1 MKMTLSSDNWVG
13 IIVPLVSFLAGF
25 LLNAVFMTKKDREE
39 LKLKKQELSNIL
51 ESDVTEAGSEYT
63 TALAAMNP
71 RDFDSFMKVNDSG
84 EKYFNALNKLA
95 CSIVSR
101 TTDKDSTINSHVIKI
116 RDAYTRT
123 IPDHY
128 KTLSYIAENCDIP
141 YKGKFRAENYK
152 SLRVVIDLHRIE

>member
-1 MKMTLSSDNWVG
+1 MMLSDENWLKIIIPFFTFIMG
-13 IIVPLVSFLAGF
+13 IFF
-25 LLNAVFMTKKDREE
+25 NAVFMTKKDRED
-39 LKLKKQELSNIL
+39 LKLKKQELSNAL
-51 ESDVTEAGSEYT
+51 ESDVTEASNEYVS
-63 TALAAMNP
+63 ALAAMNP
-71 RDFDSFMKVNDSG
+71 RDFDSFMKVNDTG

-116 RDAYTRT
+116 RDAYTKT

-141 YKGKFRAENYK
+141 YKGKFRAENYR